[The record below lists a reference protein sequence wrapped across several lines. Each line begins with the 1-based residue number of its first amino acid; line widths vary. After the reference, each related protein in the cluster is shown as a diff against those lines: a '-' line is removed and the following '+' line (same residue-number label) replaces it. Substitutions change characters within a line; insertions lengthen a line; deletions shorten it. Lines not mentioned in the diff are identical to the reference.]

1 MFPVLASAVS
11 INSFE
16 KFQENRANFI
26 SFDAILHHPLCPHF
40 LSFFIRS
47 TTDTAKPSSIEG
59 QTNLKCK
66 RRLQTDSDST
76 NEKMTSENYPSSQ
89 PSTAYVA
96 PTVPENILTEVPTVV
111 FQEYPTS
118 QPTNTVFVAPTRPED
133 FVTTMPTVI
142 LSSIAEPMKSPVSMK
157 PTVPLPISDGGV
169 IDGSNVAGAE
179 NVNEELREEGH
190 TALSSAKYFFFTFLI
205 CVGLFAGIHT
215 IKR

>member
-1 MFPVLASAVS
+1 MVGKFCKIALTWSFIMFPVLASAVS
-11 INSFE
+11 LSSFE

-59 QTNLKCK
+59 QTSLKCK

-96 PTVPENILTEVPTVV
+96 PTVPENILTLASSLIV
-111 FQEYPTS
+111 S
-118 QPTNTVFVAPTRPED
+118 GS
-133 FVTTMPTVI
+133 TTF
-142 LSSIAEPMKSPVSMK
+142 SYNA
-157 PTVPLPISDGGV
+157 
-169 IDGSNVAGAE
+169 
-179 NVNEELREEGH
+179 
-190 TALSSAKYFFFTFLI
+190 
-205 CVGLFAGIHT
+205 CFAS
-215 IKR
+215 